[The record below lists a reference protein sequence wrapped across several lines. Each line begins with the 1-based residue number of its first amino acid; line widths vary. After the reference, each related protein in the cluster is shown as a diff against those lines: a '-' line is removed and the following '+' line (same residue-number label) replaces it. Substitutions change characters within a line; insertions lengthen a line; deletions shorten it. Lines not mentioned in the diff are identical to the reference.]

1 MEPADGTSYVVVA
14 RRYRPQRFGEL
25 VGQEHVG
32 RSLANAIAAGR
43 VGHAYLFT
51 GARGVGKTSTAR
63 ILAKCLNC
71 RKGPTAEPCNACD
84 ICEAI
89 GAGGDVDVLEIDGAS
104 NRGIDE
110 IRQLRQN
117 VGIRPSRA
125 RYKIYIIDEVHMLT
139 KEAFNALLKT
149 LEEPPEHV
157 KFIFCTTEPEKVP
170 VTVLSRCQRFDFAGI
185 QAAEIAARLAEIV
198 KAEGVSAEPQ
208 ALEILARRAA
218 GSMRDSQSL
227 LEQLLAFG
235 GKTLTVADVHGLLG
249 TADWGRMAALLS
261 GVVARD
267 VRAALF
273 ALDAALAEGCDVG
286 QLMDQLMGVLRDVMV
301 ASLSGSPEQYLYCLP
316 SESELIGQAGK
327 ALGLE
332 TTLAMLQIVDQAL
345 ARMRTSTHRRTLAE
359 LALVRMCRLE
369 ALADVSA
376 LVEQLRAA
384 GPAAP
389 VETPAGKAPAV
400 KKNDEVTAAR
410 GRAGAAS
417 PRANPPLT
425 AGREAAVKGPTA
437 REPAADS
444 TPHPNPPLTAGI
456 LPAVPG
462 GRGAPIEPQ
471 PAAPVVVE
479 GDDEVASARS
489 VATAAVGR
497 FEPTPEELLKI
508 WQQAVADVAGL
519 SSSLAG
525 QCSGI
530 ALEPGGRLV
539 VRFRGEF
546 ARAHCERSDRKAQ
559 IERALSDLTGQA
571 IRVELLLDAVGE
583 TSVPAARPASR
594 RERLEAAGQ
603 NTLVARAKELFGARV
618 VDLDEP
624 GERGT

>member
-1 MEPADGTSYVVVA
+1 MDSADGTSYVVVA
-14 RRYRPQRFGEL
+14 RRYRPQRFTEL

-71 RKGPTAEPCNACD
+71 RKGPTAEPCNECD
-84 ICEAI
+84 ICEGI
-89 GAGGDVDVLEIDGAS
+89 SGGGDVDVLEIDGAS

-117 VGIRPSRA
+117 VGIRPSRS

-185 QAAEIAARLAEIV
+185 QAAEIVARLAEIV

-208 ALEILARRAA
+208 ALEIIARRAA

-261 GVVARD
+261 GLLARD
-267 VRAALF
+267 VTATLA

-301 ASLSGSPEQYLYCLP
+301 AALSGSPEQYLYCLP
-316 SESELIGQAGK
+316 SESELIQRAGK
-327 ALGLE
+327 AAGLE
-332 TTLAMLQIVDQAL
+332 TTLAMLQIVEQAL

-359 LALVRMCRLE
+359 LALVRMCHLE
-369 ALADVSA
+369 AMADVSG
-376 LVEQLRAA
+376 LIEQLRAA
-384 GPAAP
+384 APCAPSAGSMKAPTPAVAS
-389 VETPAGKAPAV
+389 ETPAAKAAAV
-400 KKNDEVTAAR
+400 KKNDSGAVTAVPDTLSA
-410 GRAGAAS
+410 
-417 PRANPPLT
+417 
-425 AGREAAVKGPTA
+425 
-437 REPAADS
+437 S
-444 TPHPNPPLTAGI
+444 TPHPNP
-456 LPAVPG
+456 LPQG
-462 GRGAPIEPQ
+462 GRGLERSPPTHGGRGVERE
-471 PAAPVVVE
+471 PAAPALAVADPE
-479 GDDEVASARS
+479 GETMGAPSLD
-489 VATAAVGR
+489 AAAPRR
-497 FEPTPEELLKI
+497 FEPTPDELLKI

-525 QCSGI
+525 QCSGVV
-530 ALEPGGRLV
+530 LEPGGRLV

-546 ARAHCERSDRKAQ
+546 ARSHCERSDRKAE

-571 IRVELLLDAVGE
+571 IRLELALDAGAD
-583 TSVPAARPASR
+583 TAAACAPRPVSK
-594 RERLEAAGQ
+594 RERLDAAGQ
-603 NTLVARAKELFGARV
+603 NPLISRAKELFGARV

-624 GERGT
+624 S